1 MANSRVEKVGALL
14 REEAVD
20 FLSYSQIESLTTERG
35 YSTSVRTIRFYV
47 KEGILPSPRKE
58 GNTPVF
64 PKGEI
69 LSLLFSIHLMKSRF
83 SRTLNQIQRVLAH
96 FRTDAELL
104 SEKLALLYEETQR
117 EGRHRL
123 EREWLIET
131 FFETI
136 DGRCVWY
143 PIGRRGEPGPRTA
156 DDILVTELLDDLE
169 RLACWKQNKGGNSV
183 WQSPT
188 EVLEQSLNSRDA
200 KVGHIMLSGESQPAN
215 GNRVPA
221 ELSSEAI
228 ELDEARRLEE
238 LFLQRFENK
247 LSKLPR
253 IFSPVEKKSYSIK
266 PGTLDPQV
274 IDPYQ
279 KVVDLLKEK
288 GVYDRGLLERL
299 PHDRSTRF
307 TLPPAGLFGKKSPK
321 LVISGVVASPIDQ
334 FVTLGASDQRLGESD
349 LARVLREQVVSKDA
363 YHVLGVLS
371 TVGWDDAVFRSPPR
385 GDRLAVVVVQASPA
399 KGWESSHTLP
409 KELLPLLE
417 VFDPEMLVEKVRRAF
432 YRIIEHPKLKIP
444 GGHVE
449 VEEFLSEVDLS
460 REIFDQ
466 AMKQVTHEDSRLKI
480 VQVSG
485 SELLKRDRF

>member
-1 MANSRVEKVGALL
+1 MAKSRVEKVGALL
-14 REEAVD
+14 KAEAVD
-20 FLSYSQIESLTTERG
+20 FLSYPQIESLTTESG
-35 YSTSVRTIRFYV
+35 YPTSVRTIRFYV
-47 KEGILPSPRKE
+47 REGVLPAPRKE

-83 SRTLNQIQRVLAH
+83 SRTLNQIRRILAYFH
-96 FRTDAELL
+96 TDAELL
-104 SEKLALLYEETQR
+104 SEKLALLYEEVQR

-136 DGRCVWY
+136 AGRCVWY
-143 PIGRRGEPGPRTA
+143 PIARRGQPGPRTA
-156 DDILVTELLDDLE
+156 DEVLVTELLDDLD
-169 RLACWKQNKGGNSV
+169 RLASWKQNDGGNSV

-188 EVLEQSLNSRDA
+188 VVLEKSLESRDA
-200 KVGHIMLSGESQPAN
+200 KVGHIMLSGDSEPAS
-215 GNRVPA
+215 GNRIPA
-221 ELSSEAI
+221 KVSPGAVD
-228 ELDEARRLEE
+228 LDEARRQEE

-247 LSKLPR
+247 LSKLSR
-253 IFSPVEKKSYSIK
+253 VFSPLEKKSYAIK
-266 PGTLDPQV
+266 PGTLDPLV
-274 IDPYQ
+274 EDPYQ

-307 TLPPAGLFGKKSPK
+307 TLPPPGLFGKKTPM
-321 LVISGVVASPIDQ
+321 LVIGGVVASPIDQ

-371 TVGWDDAVFRSPPR
+371 TVGWESAVFRAPPR
-385 GDRLAVVVVQASPA
+385 DDRLAVVLVQLSKAR
-399 KGWESSHTLP
+399 GWESSHSLP
-409 KELLPLLE
+409 KELSALLE
-417 VFDPEMLVEKVRRAF
+417 AFDPETLEEKVKRAF

-449 VEEFLSEVDLS
+449 VEEFLSEVDLP
-460 REIFDQ
+460 RGIFDQ